1 MCTLYTYKEYDHRI
15 LLKGRMTG
23 QQHVNRACIMSSLRR
38 EDLWQFLP
46 LPLAIE
52 KLLSDHFIFVFAEG
66 ACSAAAGKDASRITL
81 YFVSR

>member
-1 MCTLYTYKEYDHRI
+1 MCTLYTYKEYDRI

-23 QQHVNRACIMSSLRR
+23 QQHVNKVFFIMSSLRR